1 MSDLEGRQL
10 FIVTFVVDE
19 PLNNGQE
26 PRVINIPA
34 FVADWEAAAERAHK
48 YIASF
53 STTPEARQTKDVKL
67 KLRSIMVGGTILI

>member
-1 MSDLEGRQL
+1 MSDLEDRQL

-19 PLNNGQE
+19 PLNNGQQ

-34 FVADWEAAAERAHK
+34 FVTDWEAAAEKAHE

-53 STTPEARQTKDVKL
+53 SSTPEARMTKDVKL
-67 KLRSIMVGGTILI
+67 KLQSIMVGGTILI